1 MNKIT
6 GNKSNS
12 DSTTCTFRERFIYSD
27 FLNYQFDV
35 IVHLVV
41 RKLLIRYKGTI
52 FGVLWLL
59 LTPLSQLL
67 VFTFIFGR
75 VVPLNIEAYPAFLFI
90 GILPWTWF
98 STCLTNAGRIFIDNR
113 DLMRKPNFN
122 PPNLVFEELLT
133 NLLTFS
139 LLLPILLLLL
149 IMHHR
154 EFTIYVIIVPFLMII
169 QGLLILG
176 LSMIIS
182 TLNVFYRDIHHVVGL
197 GIMLMFYTTPVFY
210 TTQNIDSKYHVIF
223 KYNPMSILIE
233 GYRQTCYYGMPPDWV
248 SIFYA
253 GTFSIIT
260 CLIGYGVYRRHLHKL
275 YDFI

>member
-1 MNKIT
+1 MA
-6 GNKSNS
+6 S
-12 DSTTCTFRERFIYSD
+12 DSTTSSFRERFISSH
-27 FLNYQFDV
+27 FFTYQFDV
-35 IVHLVV
+35 IVHLVA

-67 VFTFIFGR
+67 VFTFIFGK
-75 VVPLNIEAYPAFLFI
+75 VVPLNIEAYPAFLFL

-98 STCLTNAGRIFIDNR
+98 TTCLTNAGRIFIDNR

-122 PPNLVFEELLT
+122 PPNLVIEELLT

-149 IMHHR
+149 IIYHR
-154 EFTIYVIIVPFLMII
+154 EITVYVLIVPFLIII
-169 QGLLILG
+169 QGFLIIG

-182 TLNVFYRDIHHVVGL
+182 TLNVLYRDIHHVVGL
-197 GIMLMFYTTPVFY
+197 GVMLMFYITPVFY
-210 TTQNIDSKYHVIF
+210 STQNLDSKYHVIF

-233 GYRQTCYYGMPPDWV
+233 GYRQTCYYGMPPDWG
-248 SIFYA
+248 SILYV
-253 GTFSIIT
+253 GILTIIS
-260 CLIGYGVYRRHLHKL
+260 CLIGYGIYRRHLHEL
-275 YDFI
+275 YDLI